1 MAIFASNTIKTTSVT
16 TSAVKVFDS
25 ASAAFATGAKLTGLT
40 IMNVGS
46 VTAFIG
52 IASVTTTGLRL
63 APGQQVTY
71 NDAYSYVKG
80 DTTGDVY
87 AITASGTTIIET
99 GLATVNSDV

>member
-1 MAIFASNTIKTTSVT
+1 MAIFASNAIQTTTVT
-16 TSAVKVFDS
+16 NSATKIFDS
-25 ASAAFATGAKLTGLT
+25 TSSKYATGANLVGLT
-40 IMNVGS
+40 IANVGS
-46 VTAFIG
+46 TTCFIG

-63 APGQQVTY
+63 APGQQITY

-87 AITASGTTIIET
+87 AITASGTTLVEA